1 MLEKQL
7 KMICLLIK
15 RNFNGIAINTDID
28 EEITQFIT
36 EILLENSEQMPI
48 ECVRNGLIIIGTL
61 VNQALMTINNS
72 FMYFERVAEDNLLG
86 KIAHIFKKQ

>member
-1 MLEKQL
+1 
-7 KMICLLIK
+7 
-15 RNFNGIAINTDID
+15 
-28 EEITQFIT
+28 
-36 EILLENSEQMPI
+36 MPI